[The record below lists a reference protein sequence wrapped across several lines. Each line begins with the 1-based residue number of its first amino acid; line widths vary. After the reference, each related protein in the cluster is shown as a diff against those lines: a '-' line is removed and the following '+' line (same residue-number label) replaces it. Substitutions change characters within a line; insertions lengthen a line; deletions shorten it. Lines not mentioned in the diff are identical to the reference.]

1 SSGKSKLHKTLRHG
15 AAKGCVMLVDDGEVA
30 SLTMALQSAS
40 SSQQGLVYFVAQH
53 QQGGQRTHPVPGSL
67 IAPRVLDLADQLLG
81 SELLQVVGGATRC
94 VFRLASGLNLGR
106 EGRSAK
112 SSGQSGQSYHRLGYG
127 SHPSL
132 VLINYTHAGLAS
144 PSRLGQLLQ
153 GHYRNEQGVNPGSH
167 VHILHQEVLV

>member
-1 SSGKSKLHKTLRHG
+1 
-15 AAKGCVMLVDDGEVA
+15 MLVDDGEVA

-40 SSQQGLVYFVAQH
+40 SSQQGLDYFVAQH

-67 IAPRVLDLADQLLG
+67 LAPRVLDLADQLLG

-112 SSGQSGQSYHRLGYG
+112 SRRPWSG
-127 SHPSL
+127 
-132 VLINYTHAGLAS
+132 
-144 PSRLGQLLQ
+144 
-153 GHYRNEQGVNPGSH
+153 
-167 VHILHQEVLV
+167 